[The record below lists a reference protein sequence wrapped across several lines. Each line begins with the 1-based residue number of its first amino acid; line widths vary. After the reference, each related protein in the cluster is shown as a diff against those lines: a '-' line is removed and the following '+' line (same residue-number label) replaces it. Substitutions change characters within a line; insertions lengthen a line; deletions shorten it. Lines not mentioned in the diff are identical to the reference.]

1 MPSESIKQRFCI
13 IKIIEASPTQL
24 AFVRVC
30 LNELFNIEIDNLF
43 VVSCLKSFK
52 NTLDIKLKAEG
63 IKYILVYINHKTGAD
78 VLVNGI
84 NNPDTISLEK
94 IILDT

>member
-30 LNELFNIEIDNLF
+30 LNDNLF

>member
-1 MPSESIKQRFCI
+1 MPNGSIKQRFCI
-13 IKIIEASPTQL
+13 IKVIEASPTQL

-52 NTLDIKLKAEG
+52 STLNIKLKEEG
-63 IKYILVYINHKTGAD
+63 IKFILVYINHKTGTD

-84 NNPDTISLEK
+84 NNPDKLSLEK